1 MIFRL
6 DERLIFPDPAL
17 AEEDGLLA
25 IGGDLSAE
33 RLILA
38 YKNGIFPWYSEGDPI
53 LWFAPHERFVLFPDE
68 LRISKSMGQIV
79 RANRFRVT
87 FDQSFAEVIR
97 ACADAKREGQDGT
110 WITTEM
116 QQAYI
121 NLHQLGVAHSVEVWL
136 GDVLAGG
143 LYGVEVGSVFCG
155 ESMFSKVSNASKLAL
170 ITLCQTGQ
178 YKMIDCQLHTE
189 HLESMGA
196 RMIPR
201 DEFMSALKKFK
212 LSDPFIPPLGS

>member
-1 MIFRL
+1 MMIFRL

-25 IGGDLSAE
+25 MEGDLSAE

-38 YKNGIFPWYSEGDPI
+38 YQSGIFPWYSEGDPI
-53 LWFAPHERFVLFPDE
+53 LWFAPHERFVLYPSG
-68 LRISKSMGQIV
+68 LRISKSMRQII
-79 RANRFRVT
+79 RSNKFRVT

-121 NLHQLGVAHSVEVWL
+121 NLHKLGVAHSVEVWL
-136 GDVLAGG
+136 DDDVLAGG

-170 ITLCQTGQ
+170 ITLCQTGK

-201 DEFMSALKKFK
+201 DEFMSVLKK
-212 LSDPFIPPLGS
+212 I

>member
-17 AEEDGLLA
+17 AEGDGLLA

-38 YKNGIFPWYSEGDPI
+38 YQNGIFPWYSEGDPI

-68 LRISKSMGQIV
+68 LRISKSMRQIV
-79 RANRFRVT
+79 RSNKFRVT
-87 FDQSFAEVIR
+87 FNQSFAEVIR
-97 ACADAKREGQDGT
+97 ACADARREGQDGT

-136 GDVLAGG
+136 DDVLAGG
-143 LYGVEVGSVFCG
+143 LYGVEVGHVFCG

-170 ITLCQTGQ
+170 ITLCQTGKYQ
-178 YKMIDCQLHTE
+178 VIDCQLHTE

-201 DEFMSALKKFK
+201 DEFMSVLKNFK
-212 LSDPFIPPLGS
+212 L